1 MRVNHAQEIRSPV
14 IRPSN
19 RFVDASPGSI
29 RRWQMIPKG
38 LPSIL
43 SIDNLALF
51 ACNFRD
57 ANAQPLGDVASVGGD
72 ATSTLDFHSGL
83 AFREDVSYQ

>member
-1 MRVNHAQEIRSPV
+1 LACNSTVEQICRCKPRLNS
-14 IRPSN
+14 
-19 RFVDASPGSI
+19 
-29 RRWQMIPKG
+29 RWQMIPKG

-57 ANAQPLGDVASVGGD
+57 ANAQRLGDAASVGGD

-83 AFREDVSYQ
+83 AFREDVSHR